1 MELIQGKRYEWY
13 INNYEDKK
21 KNGLFTGE
29 YDKSNG
35 NAILLTRNG
44 ERWSVPVE
52 DLYNQSK
59 ICLGGRDYECQIRR
73 YGLGY

>member
-35 NAILLTRNG
+35 NAILLTRYG

-52 DLYNQSK
+52 DLDN
-59 ICLGGRDYECQIRR
+59 CRCN
-73 YGLGY
+73 